1 MFKRTVTKILFRTCK
16 VRHLGLRKRRE
27 RITKAEA
34 MVVHDTSAVSPCM
47 WTKENPNRGKKI
59 NRKKSKRNDDRC
71 QNSSEKANLLE
82 NCFNVHQK
90 LGIWRVL
97 KINVIG
103 WLINPLQDHIGL
115 VFIGLDEFPENAH
128 WFVDYLRQHCGRDFI
143 IFPNCTILLV
153 LQTIFCSSTILKVP

>member
-1 MFKRTVTKILFRTCK
+1 MFLRTVTKILFRTCK
-16 VRHLGLRKRRE
+16 VTHLGLRKRRE

-34 MVVHDTSAVSPCM
+34 MVVH
-47 WTKENPNRGKKI
+47 ERGESMNVNERESKSREEI
-59 NRKKSKRNDDRC
+59 NRKGEEKWRC
-71 QNSSEKANLLE
+71 QNSEKANLLE
-82 NCFNVHQK
+82 NCFNLHQK

-103 WLINPLQDHIGL
+103 WLNPLQDHIGL
-115 VFIGLDEFPENAH
+115 VFIGLEEFPENTH

-153 LQTIFCSSTILKVP
+153 LQTIFCSSTIFILKVILD